1 MVLIN
6 NKENQLCSY
15 HEFGKTVITDN
26 NKLAILV
33 LSSNDLEPVTQDKKP
48 LDSNIKHSILFSH
61 KRKDLKHCF

>member
-1 MVLIN
+1 MSL
-6 NKENQLCSY
+6 ENS
-15 HEFGKTVITDN
+15 VITDN

-61 KRKDLKHCF
+61 KRKDLKHCFWAISA

>member
-6 NKENQLCSY
+6 NEENLLVLMSL
-15 HEFGKTVITDN
+15 ENSVITDN

-61 KRKDLKHCF
+61 RRKDLKHCF